1 MTTTPQTEAEQDVPL
16 PDGFIMDGLPDGR
29 IEYKRGFLRESDSLL
44 RSCAPAW
51 EARSIYRLHKELRR
65 LDAENQ
71 RQRADLERKSEAIQR
86 LWAERDQL
94 RAQVERLQGGD
105 PAVRFCPG
113 CGSVGAVPYTYKDCC
128 PDGNHARMIP
138 ESLAR
143 RCNDLFY
150 LALNAAQSASQE
162 PVTLTD
168 RQIDLICQAIDKAD
182 TITMDGDYMMDS
194 VDCIAVV
201 RVMQALFDIAAQ
213 REKQGGA

>member
-94 RAQVERLQGGD
+94 RAQVERLQSQPAAWECFLD
-105 PAVRFCPG
+105 PSYFDMWAVKRKDSRSFQDAFHVTSEVEAQRL
-113 CGSVGAVPYTYKDCC
+113 CGLLNGIRQPAAPAMV
-128 PDGNHARMIP
+128 
-138 ESLAR
+138 
-143 RCNDLFY
+143 
-150 LALNAAQSASQE
+150 ALTS
-162 PVTLTD
+162 
-168 RQIDLICQAIDKAD
+168 RQFDMICQAIDKAD
-182 TITMDGDYMMDS
+182 TISMDADYMLDS
-194 VDCIAVV
+194 GDCIKVV
-201 RVMQALFDIAAQ
+201 RVMQALIECGIGQPA
-213 REKQGGA
+213 GGEGV